1 MNLIRELKERISN
14 KSAKVSIIG
23 MGYVGLP
30 LACAFAKAGF
40 HVQGIDIVT
49 TKIQSLKN
57 GKSHIDDIS
66 DADLKKVIQEHHLNF
81 SDNYKPLAESDCIVI
96 CVPTPLG
103 KTKEPDLSYVVA
115 AVEETCLYL
124 RRGQLLVLESTTYP
138 GTTEEYIA
146 PLIESKAKL
155 SPIKDVLIGFSP
167 ERVDPANKDF
177 DIVDIPKVVGGHGD
191 EAGDCMQALYQ
202 CIFSQ
207 VVRVSSAKAA
217 EMVKLLENTF
227 RSVNI
232 GMINEMAVICHKLN
246 VDIWEVIDAA
256 ATKPFGF
263 MPFYPGPGIGG
274 HCINIDS
281 MYLAWKVRLHGYEPR
296 LIELAQTIND
306 SMPQWV
312 LERISRI
319 LNSKKKCINGSKVL
333 VMGVS
338 YKPNIQDI
346 RESPSI
352 ILIEELLSMG
362 ANLQYHDPFVP
373 QLKLTKQ
380 VLKSKPLNKALIE
393 SKDIILITTG
403 HTDVDYDLLVKAS
416 TPVLDTRNA
425 LKKYASKKHIHL
437 L

>member
-1 MNLIRELKERISN
+1 MIRALKERIHT
-14 KSAKVSIIG
+14 KKAKISIIG

-30 LACAFAKAGF
+30 LACAFARAGF
-40 HVQGIDIVT
+40 HVHGIDIVAP
-49 TKIQSLKN
+49 KIRALQN
-57 GKSHIDDIS
+57 GKSHIDDLS
-66 DADLKKVIQEHHLNF
+66 DADLKKVMQENRIDF
-81 SDNYKPLAESDCIVI
+81 SASYKPIAKSDCIII

-103 KTKEPDLSYVVA
+103 KTKEPDLSYIMA

-124 RRGQLLVLESTTYP
+124 KSGQLLVLESTTYP
-138 GTTEEYIA
+138 GTTEEYVA
-146 PLIESKAKL
+146 PLIKSKTKL
-155 SPIKDVLIGFSP
+155 SPLKDVLLGFSP

-177 DIVDIPKVVGGHGD
+177 DIVDIPKVVGGHGNQ
-191 EAGDCMQALYQ
+191 AGDCLEDLYQ
-202 CIFSQ
+202 CIFGR

-232 GMINEMAVICHKLN
+232 GMINEMAIICHKLN

-281 MYLAWKVRLHGYEPR
+281 MYLAWKVRLHDYEPR

-312 LERISRI
+312 IERVSRI
-319 LNSKKKCINGSKVL
+319 LNAKKKCINGAKVL

-352 ILIEELLSMG
+352 ALIKELLSMG
-362 ANLQYHDPFVP
+362 ANLEYHDPFVP
-373 QLKLTKQ
+373 QLKLDKQ
-380 VLKSKPLNKALIE
+380 TLKSKPLNKARID
-393 SKDIILITTG
+393 SKDIILITTA
-403 HTDVDYDLLVKAS
+403 HTAIDYGLLVKS
-416 TPVLDTRNA
+416 SSPVLDTRNA
-425 LKKYASKKHIHL
+425 LKKYAKKKHIHL